1 MDRIPLGGKHLAG
14 VHTPFAVQGP
24 FTCRSAD
31 LPIVPV
37 GVSITLVF
45 FTIRGRKD

>member
-1 MDRIPLGGKHLAG
+1 MRPLQFKGRSLADL
-14 VHTPFAVQGP
+14 PI
-24 FTCRSAD
+24 CRSAD